1 MCESDLLFFS
11 SSASFQGYLH
21 PYGSTENDRKRCSSY
36 SRPIGGAWHS
46 QKWRRR
52 DGACAKSLHAVNKQA
67 VEEETEHKKKTK
79 MASARKPES
88 FVWTNNEVKLL
99 LWLTLNYK
107 ASKLQERGFRGRRVG
122 RWCHRFGKYP
132 HENARVLDFS
142 TLRPFFKKV
151 CFQALRLQDPWG
163 CVSCPWTLRHV
174 DQGNQTSDLLI
185 ARCWLYP

>member
-1 MCESDLLFFS
+1 MYESDLLFFS

-52 DGACAKSLHAVNKQA
+52 DGACAKSLHAENKQA

-107 ASKLQERGFRGRRVG
+107 ASKLQERGFRGRRPEVEG
-122 RWCHRFGKYP
+122 WGDGVIVSESIHTRTQGFWIFP
-132 HENARVLDFS
+132 PWDPFS
-142 TLRPFFKKV
+142 KK
-151 CFQALRLQDPWG
+151 
-163 CVSCPWTLRHV
+163 CVFR
-174 DQGNQTSDLLI
+174 
-185 ARCWLYP
+185 RCVYRIRGVVYLADGHFDM